1 MTTHDLN
8 PEMDY
13 YANRALSHSRLKE
26 IRKSPGHFKWSLDNE
41 TPSTDAMNL
50 GSLVH
55 AMVLEPHTVES
66 RFAEMPKFDRRTK
79 QGKEDHAKWLAD
91 NPVHILLP
99 PSEWKT
105 ATAMAEAIRNHS
117 DAAAMIECVAAHGTA
132 EAEYF
137 WEDDR
142 GIERKA
148 KVDGLCISRDETILV
163 DLKTTIDA
171 SPDSFRRSIFKYSYA
186 TQMAYYREAVASEGK
201 YKPQT
206 AIIIAVGKTPPYA
219 VGLYRFSGETLAK
232 ADLVVSKWLDT
243 YLRCTQSDEWPSYW
257 EIQDVDMPDW
267 FLTSNGVKDQ

>member
-1 MTTHDLN
+1 MTTHDRN

-13 YANRALSHSRLKE
+13 YANSALSHSRLKE
-26 IRKSPGHFKWSLDNE
+26 IRKSPGHFRWSLDNE

-55 AMVLEPHTVES
+55 AMVLEPHTVEG
-66 RFAEMPKFDRRTK
+66 RFVEMPKFDRRTK
-79 QGKEDHAKWLAD
+79 QGKADHIQWLNDHPASI
-91 NPVHILLP
+91 PLP
-99 PSEWKT
+99 PSEWRT
-105 ATAMAEAIRNHS
+105 ATGMAKAIADHP

-137 WEDDR
+137 WEDGR
-142 GIERKA
+142 GIDRKA
-148 KVDGLCISRDETILV
+148 KVDGLCISEDETILV

-201 YKPQT
+201 YSPRT

-219 VGLYRFSGETLAK
+219 VGLYRFSEETLAK
-232 ADLVVSKWLDT
+232 ADMVVDRWLET
-243 YLRCTQSDEWPSYW
+243 YLQCTQSGKWPSYW
-257 EIQDVDMPDW
+257 DIQDVEMPDW
-267 FLTSNGVKDQ
+267 FLTSNGVDQ